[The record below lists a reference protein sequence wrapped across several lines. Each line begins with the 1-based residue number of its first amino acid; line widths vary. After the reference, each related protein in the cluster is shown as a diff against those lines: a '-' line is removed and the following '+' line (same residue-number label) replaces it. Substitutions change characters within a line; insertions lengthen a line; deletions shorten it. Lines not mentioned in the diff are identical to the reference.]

1 MATAYSPKI
10 VTDGLLAYFDVNNPK
25 CVDASQTIDTNTR
38 LKNLVRGGSTIEMQ
52 SRTETASYGN
62 MSFVKEGGIY
72 VYDQNGI
79 NGGEPGWKST
89 LNYPRVD
96 DFTFIC
102 WFKYNYGSEYQRSD
116 NIYGG
121 GFSGRTSFYLSPGG
135 TSSSHG
141 ALRYSDAGSAN
152 AYGVYLPAS
161 AGGND
166 GFWHMF
172 AAVDSGGDGDHT
184 TKVYIDGILKGSGT
198 SNASYD
204 TPDGTGRFTW
214 GSWSET
220 YGNMNARSNCYS
232 YYERALTD
240 KEIMQNYIALKDRFT
255 L

>member
-1 MATAYSPKI
+1 MGTSYQPKI
-10 VTDGLLAYFDVNNPK
+10 VTDGLVAYFDVNNPK

-38 LKNLVRGGSTIEMQ
+38 LKNLVRGGSAIEMQ

-89 LNYPRVD
+89 ITHTHVD
-96 DFTFIC
+96 DYTFIC
-102 WFKYNYGSEYQRSD
+102 WFKYNYGSGNQRTD

-121 GFSGRTSFYLSPGG
+121 GFSGKISFYLSPGG

-141 ALRYSDAGSAN
+141 VLRYSQAGSAN
-152 AYGVYLPAS
+152 AYSVTS
-161 AGGND
+161 SSNGGND
-166 GFWHMF
+166 GSWHMF

-184 TKVYIDGILKGSGT
+184 TKVYIDGILKQTGT

-204 TPDGTGRFTW
+204 TPDGTGIFTW

-240 KEIMQNYIALKDRFT
+240 EEIMQNYMAFKSRFT